1 VDAMRASVAL
11 DDELM
16 RRAQE
21 YTGLTE
27 RTAILRE
34 ALRALIER
42 EAGRRLLAL
51 AGTMPDLEEVRR
63 QRVDEL

>member
-1 VDAMRASVAL
+1 MRASVAL

>member
-1 VDAMRASVAL
+1 MRASVAL
-11 DDELM
+11 DDDLM

-42 EAGRRLLAL
+42 EAGRRILAL
-51 AGTMPDLEEVRR
+51 AGSMPDLEDIRR
-63 QRVDEL
+63 QRVDDL